1 MKIQQHYSLLHHNT
15 FGMDQQCDEYLE
27 FSSTADAVAA
37 SAYIREHADRPL
49 LILGGGSNLL
59 LTHDFQGI
67 VVSPEQRFE
76 VHAEADGKGKTLLRC
91 WAGCTFDAVVA
102 YAVAHQMYGLENL
115 SLIPGQCGASAVQN
129 IGAYG
134 AEAKDTLT
142 SVEAVEIATGRQV
155 TIPAE
160 ECDYAYRQSR
170 FKHEWRDKY
179 LITWVVYRL
188 SSVFS
193 PRLDY
198 GNIRR
203 VLEDDHIAVDTLT
216 AQQLRDAIIRI
227 RQAKLPDPAVLGN
240 GGSFF
245 MNPIVDVAT
254 FERLKAE
261 HPDLRYFD
269 APDEQQGSEKHYKIP
284 AGWLIDQ
291 CGWKGKNLGRAGVY
305 EKQALVLVNLG
316 GATGEDV
323 VALMHAIQADVRE
336 KFGLELKP
344 EVNIR

>member
-1 MKIQQHYSLLHHNT
+1 MKIQPHYSLLHHNT
-15 FGMDQQCDEYLE
+15 FGMDQQCDAYLA
-27 FSSTADAVAA
+27 FASTADAVEAA
-37 SAYIREHADRPL
+37 SYIRAQGDRPL

-59 LTHDFQGI
+59 LTHDFRGL
-67 VVSPEQRFE
+67 VVSPEKRFE
-76 VHAEADGKGKTLLRC
+76 VHASAGAQGDTLLRC
-91 WAGCTFDAVVA
+91 WAGTTFDDVVA
-102 YAVAHQMYGLENL
+102 YAVSHQMYGLENL
-115 SLIPGQCGASAVQN
+115 SLIPGECGASAVQN

-134 AEAKDTLT
+134 AEAKDTLV

-155 TIPAE
+155 TIPASD
-160 ECDYAYRQSR
+160 CAYAYRQSR
-170 FKHEWRDKY
+170 FKHAWRDKY

-188 SSVFS
+188 SPVFT

-198 GNIRR
+198 GNIRH
-203 VLEDDHIAVDTLT
+203 VLVERHIEVGTLT
-216 AQQLRDAIIRI
+216 AQQLRDVIIDI
-227 RQAKLPDPAVLGN
+227 RRAKLPDPADLGN

-245 MNPIVDVAT
+245 MNPIVDEAT
-254 FERLKAE
+254 FQRLKAE

-291 CGWKGKNLGRAGVY
+291 CGWKGKKLGRAGVY

-316 GATGEDV
+316 GATGEDII
-323 VALMHAIQADVRE
+323 ALMHAIQSDVRQ

>member
-27 FSSTADAVAA
+27 FTSTADAVAA

-59 LTHDFQGI
+59 LTHDFQGL

-76 VHAEADGKGKTLLRC
+76 VHAAADGKGNTLLRC
-91 WAGCTFDAVVA
+91 WAGCTFDDVVA

-160 ECDYAYRQSR
+160 DR

-269 APDEQQGSEKHYKIP
+269 APDEQQGSENSDVP
-284 AGWLIDQ
+284 ACMRNRHWCSSI
-291 CGWKGKNLGRAGVY
+291 WAVPRAR
-305 EKQALVLVNLG
+305 
-316 GATGEDV
+316 
-323 VALMHAIQADVRE
+323 MSSR
-336 KFGLELKP
+336 
-344 EVNIR
+344 

>member
-1 MKIQQHYSLLHHNT
+1 MT
-15 FGMDQQCDEYLE
+15 
-27 FSSTADAVAA
+27 
-37 SAYIREHADRPL
+37 
-49 LILGGGSNLL
+49 
-59 LTHDFQGI
+59 
-67 VVSPEQRFE
+67 SPEQRFE
-76 VHAEADGKGKTLLRC
+76 VHAAADGKGNTLLRC
-91 WAGCTFDAVVA
+91 WAGCTFDDVVA

-160 ECDYAYRQSR
+160 
-170 FKHEWRDKY
+170 
-179 LITWVVYRL
+179 
-188 SSVFS
+188 
-193 PRLDY
+193 DY